1 MPVNIYKAEQI
12 LNESIIALDGNAFN
26 SPGILSKTAIFNQ
39 LDVKD
44 KSDFIFFLELIRLS
58 EKNLNYFKKLINGIG
73 IDNFTKFASYQILTQ
88 NFHNDNSHNFR
99 LILDPWSGEAN
110 PIAHDPLIGD
120 IKTTNFNLD
129 YSSTDLLLLLNQSSI
144 FQQKKFSEIYKILK
158 LKLIEQTIDQQKDL
172 EKLIQVSEKR
182 DVEFLLKNFS
192 IFQTKKFLVKS
203 HK

>member
-1 MPVNIYKAEQI
+1 M
-12 LNESIIALDGNAFN
+12 NESIIALDGNAFN

-129 YSSTDLLLLLNQSSI
+129 YSTTDLLLLLNQLV
-144 FQQKKFSEIYKILK
+144 FFN
-158 LKLIEQTIDQQKDL
+158 
-172 EKLIQVSEKR
+172 KR
-182 DVEFLLKNFS
+182 N
-192 IFQTKKFLVKS
+192 LVKFIRFLN
-203 HK
+203 